1 MRRTAEIWLAAA
13 ALVVLLGS
21 GCAGTLAEK
30 VGEDGQTEKLSVGT
44 TDKWSTYDRNSTKKD
59 ESLILLKKESTF

>member
-1 MRRTAEIWLAAA
+1 MRRTSEIWLAAA

-30 VGEDGQTEKLSVGT
+30 VGEDGQTERLSVGT
-44 TDKWSTYDRNSTKKD
+44 TDKWSTYDRNPTKKD